1 MIMQWINWDS
11 RHKTRHDVDS
21 FLESRKTGLQL
32 GSMSNVAIR
41 PVRES
46 TGCISRNWDKF
57 ASAEVI
63 VDQRAPKVWQL
74 GEEMGPDAG
83 RVACVEVIKK

>member
-11 RHKTRHDVDS
+11 RHKTGNDVDS
-21 FLESRKTGLQL
+21 FLESRKKGLQL

-41 PVRES
+41 PARES
-46 TGCISRNWDKF
+46 TGCISGNWDMF

-63 VDQRAPKVWQL
+63 VDQ
-74 GEEMGPDAG
+74 
-83 RVACVEVIKK
+83 

>member
-1 MIMQWINWDS
+1 MW
-11 RHKTRHDVDS
+11 RY
-21 FLESRKTGLQL
+21 
-32 GSMSNVAIR
+32 R

-57 ASAEVI
+57 ASAEVIVDQRAPKVCNSVKKSGTGTRAVSPGVEVI